1 MFIPRLY
8 YPHPIRTN
16 EVLALDKEMSHYLMT
31 VLRLK
36 DGAEIIF
43 FNGEGGEFTGIFI
56 ADKKRAQ
63 AKIERFDNVS
73 RESPTQLHLG
83 QALLRGDKMD
93 WVIQKATELG
103 VHSITPVL
111 CAHCAVKLTDDRK
124 EKRLEHWQNIAQSAS
139 EQSGRTKVPLIHPPQ
154 SLLEWTKQ
162 SFTGIS
168 LYGDT
173 NQGSGLHTLPKNN
186 AYRLVIGPES
196 GLSMDET
203 QALSKGG
210 FTAFTLGPRIL
221 RTETAGLATL
231 SVLQG
236 LFGDLNITTN

>member
-8 YPHPIRTN
+8 YPHPIHTG

-36 DGAEIIF
+36 EGAKIIF
-43 FNGEGGEFTGIFI
+43 FNGEGGEFAGTFI

-63 AKIERFDNVS
+63 AKIEVFNNVS
-73 RESPTQLHLG
+73 RESPILLHLG

-93 WVIQKATELG
+93 LVIQKATELG
-103 VHSITPVL
+103 AQSITPL
-111 CAHCAVKLTDDRK
+111 LSDHCAVKLPDDRK
-124 EKRLEHWQNIAQSAS
+124 DKRLEHWQSIAKSAC
-139 EQSGRTKVPLIHPPQ
+139 EQSGRTKIPVIHSPQ
-154 SLLEWTKQ
+154 SLHEWATQ

-168 LYGDT
+168 LFGDT
-173 NQGSGLHTLPKNN
+173 NQGSGLHTLPKSN

-196 GLSMDET
+196 GLSEAET
-203 QALSKGG
+203 KILSTAG

-221 RTETAGLATL
+221 RTETAGLAAL
-231 SVLQG
+231 CVLQG
-236 LFGDLNITTN
+236 LFGDLNIAVS